1 MQYCAGLLPG
11 APPPPPSP
19 ASPTP
24 IFRFVSI
31 FFAAVS
37 VFFAYQRREQKK
49 NGSKTTKNQFF
60 FVCLYCPVSL
70 RFFFAGENH
79 KTESSDNIQPTLCDE
94 FFAPSPSR
102 TRTKNTNKKNTSW
115 PPLRWPE
122 VQNGRQFASPR
133 CREVSSATRAH
144 SFQSFVPMVFMF
156 ILFFATWRSF
166 SAHHSAP
173 FGFSAFAYLFSFLF
187 RRTAYRVFFS
197 PIFAS
202 PRPTVL
208 NFSIA
213 TFFFR
218 FAASSSQPSLKR
230 NPRIQTWFR
239 LNFVGI
245 SFFCLHFFVVIQSN
259 RLVRS
264 RSTT

>member
-102 TRTKNTNKKNTSW
+102 TRTKNTNKKKNTSW

-187 RRTAYRVFFS
+187 FFDG
-197 PIFAS
+197 
-202 PRPTVL
+202 RPT
-208 NFSIA
+208 A
-213 TFFFR
+213 FFFFADFR
-218 FAASSSQPSLKR
+218 LAASDCSP
-230 NPRIQTWFR
+230 
-239 LNFVGI
+239 
-245 SFFCLHFFVVIQSN
+245 FFDRHFLFPVCG
-259 RLVRS
+259 LFDPA
-264 RSTT
+264 

>member
-1 MQYCAGLLPG
+1 M
-11 APPPPPSP
+11 
-19 ASPTP
+19 
-24 IFRFVSI
+24 
-31 FFAAVS
+31 
-37 VFFAYQRREQKK
+37 
-49 NGSKTTKNQFF
+49 
-60 FVCLYCPVSL
+60 
-70 RFFFAGENH
+70 
-79 KTESSDNIQPTLCDE
+79 
-94 FFAPSPSR
+94 
-102 TRTKNTNKKNTSW
+102 
-115 PPLRWPE
+115 
-122 VQNGRQFASPR
+122 QNGRQFASPR

-187 RRTAYRVFFS
+187 FFDGRPTAFFFS

-208 NFSIA
+208 HFSIA

-218 FAASSSQPSLKR
+218 FAASSIQPSLKR
-230 NPRIQTWFR
+230 NHRIQTWFR